1 MQSSRQLQ
9 MLKVLTEEFQEDVQL
24 CAEFSESQKGRL
36 VLCENNWEKKLQLYT
51 VYYLPSSLLWP
62 NDKAS

>member
-9 MLKVLTEEFQEDVQL
+9 MLKVLTEEFQGDVQL

-36 VLCENNWEKKLQLYT
+36 VLCENNWKKKTTALTTPIL
-51 VYYLPSSLLWP
+51 
-62 NDKAS
+62 